1 MDLPNAKELA
11 KLAAACR
18 KAGISTFKGG
28 GIEFTLSD
36 HTPEPKSTKRSS
48 PTTDSQEP
56 TTDDLPYEALLNW
69 SVHGIDEEEKAD
81 S

>member
-18 KAGISTFKGG
+18 KAGITQFKGA

-36 HTPEPKSTKRSS
+36 TPPVKAASKKVI
-48 PTTDSQEP
+48 QEAEASKIEN
-56 TTDDLPYEALLNW
+56 DDLPYEALLNW
-69 SVHGIDEEEKAD
+69 SVVIPEEEKAD